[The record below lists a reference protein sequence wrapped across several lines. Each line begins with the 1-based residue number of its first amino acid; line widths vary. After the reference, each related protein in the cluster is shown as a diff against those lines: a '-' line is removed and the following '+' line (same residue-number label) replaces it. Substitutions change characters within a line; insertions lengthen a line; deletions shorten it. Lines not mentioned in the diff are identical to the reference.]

1 MSVIVS
7 YKTVTPTRLSV
18 YPMSAY
24 FLENNQLKICQRN
37 ILEWQILLPYEWKKG
52 RFSCFT
58 CIMETATRIVCLR
71 EIL

>member
-1 MSVIVS
+1 MEISHISVIVS

-52 RFSCFT
+52 KVFLLYMHHGNSH
-58 CIMETATRIVCLR
+58 
-71 EIL
+71 